1 MENGRVRITL
11 YEKIKLNSFTASSE
25 IDRNM
30 LCYVFEGWMVFERKF
45 RLAELQFVILCELA
59 ALCYWEKNLRCLVL
73 GTLRGT
79 SSTMTTST
87 FDIRTNFE
95 YFSSSKSSS
104 TATQHKVLN
113 VLYPLSGLAHKSHL
127 IPSPTSNDYSFRLHT
142 LQRNSTNLVW
152 WRGKKGPELA
162 HTKSKKTRIKPSSE
176 QQKKWKNLN

>member
-11 YEKIKLNSFTASSE
+11 NEKIKLNSFTAKSE
-25 IDRNM
+25 IDRNI
-30 LCYVFEGWMVFERKF
+30 LCYVFEGWMFFEREF
-45 RLAELQFVILCELA
+45 RPAKLRFVILCELA
-59 ALCYWEKNLRCLVL
+59 ALCCWEKNLRCLVL
-73 GTLRGT
+73 GTLGGT

-87 FDIRTNFE
+87 VDILTNFE

-104 TATQHKVLN
+104 TATQHKLLN

-127 IPSPTSNDYSFRLHT
+127 IPSPTSNDDYSFRLHS

-162 HTKSKKTRIKPSSE
+162 WSKKFESNRAQNSRKSGRI
-176 QQKKWKNLN
+176 